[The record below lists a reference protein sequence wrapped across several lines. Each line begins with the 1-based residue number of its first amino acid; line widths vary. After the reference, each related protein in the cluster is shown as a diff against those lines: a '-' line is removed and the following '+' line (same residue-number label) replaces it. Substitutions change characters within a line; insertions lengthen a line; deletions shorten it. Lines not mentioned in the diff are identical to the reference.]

1 METQANQLK
10 LNVTNIQSYLIRSN
24 RELKKLRTDK
34 TNLFS
39 KLEKRNKQREKETKL
54 ETKNLGVGS
63 TFTGI
68 YNKVTSPARG
78 IMDKI
83 LDFFGLIA
91 LGILVNKLP
100 LIVTKI
106 NEFFDSDFY
115 KGIKFVVSGIV
126 KGAVFLFDIATTLT
140 AANMQRLENEKKYY
154 ENSLDQIGR
163 DLDSAKNFFAN
174 MFGSNSNNTPMPLS
188 PFSGMF
194 PTLPSGSGPS
204 PLFNWPQP
212 KPPVNRS
219 KGGTI
224 PGHSDSKGGSQNK
237 PQTPRVSGETEAA
250 RRNMND
256 GFVNFERLAEVA
268 DEYAQKEK
276 DNLDLTR
283 RAVEN
288 FNKASIVGTATSTS
302 ARPRTPPGAG
312 INGAGP
318 WSPLTTPSGVSID
331 ATGEPGVDFTPAGLN
346 VRSLFDGV
354 VVSDPA
360 GTNHQFNASTGR
372 GYGNF
377 MIIRH
382 KDPDTGTEFDALY
395 AHFPD
400 QNFPKPGTKVKKGQ
414 ILGRMGQLSDP
425 LEERGSITGPH
436 MSVDFYPAGGPYNP
450 KTSAYSR
457 WLNIANLVD
466 PTFGGNPPANGI
478 GGSGGING
486 VGSNRKLVNTSGR
499 GGNQSVFVYAVQPV
513 ETFVPF
519 PYSVPIKTASSS
531 PAPSRKKLP
540 EIWRVG

>member
-83 LDFFGLIA
+83 MDFFGLIA

-100 LIVTKI
+100 LIIAKI
-106 NEFFDSDFY
+106 TEFFDSDFY

-154 ENSLDQIGR
+154 ENSLDQIGK
-163 DLDSAKNFFAN
+163 DLDSAKNFFGN
-174 MFGSNSNNTPMPLS
+174 MFGSNSTPMPLS

-194 PTLPSGSGPS
+194 PSPGAAPPGAGPS
-204 PLFNWPQP
+204 PLYTWPA
-212 KPPVNRS
+212 KPTFS
-219 KGGTI
+219 KGGTV
-224 PGHSDSKGGSQNK
+224 PGHSGSKGGSQNK

-288 FNKASIVGTATSTS
+288 FNKASIVGIATTVS
-302 ARPRTPPGAG
+302 ATRPSPRPLRPG

-331 ATGEPGVDFTPAGLN
+331 ATGEPGVDFTPAGRN

-354 VVSDPA
+354 VVPDPF

-377 MIIRH
+377 VIIRH
-382 KDPDTGTEFDALY
+382 KDPDTGNEFDALY
-395 AHFPD
+395 AHFPN
-400 QNFPKPGTKVKKGQ
+400 QSFPKPGTKVKKGQ
-414 ILGRMGQLSDP
+414 ILGPMGTPSDP
-425 LEERGSITGPH
+425 LEERGSIENTH
-436 MSVDFYPAGGPYNP
+436 MSVDFYPAGGPYSP
-450 KTSAYSR
+450 ATPYSR
-457 WLNIANLVD
+457 WRNIVPHVD
-466 PTFGGNPPANGI
+466 PHFGSAPANGI
-478 GGSGGING
+478 GGAGGINS
-486 VGSNRKLVNTSGR
+486 VGSNRKLVNTSRR

-519 PYSVPIKTASSS
+519 PYPVPIESPSSS
-531 PAPSRKKLP
+531 PTPSKRRVP
-540 EIWRVG
+540 SGWRA